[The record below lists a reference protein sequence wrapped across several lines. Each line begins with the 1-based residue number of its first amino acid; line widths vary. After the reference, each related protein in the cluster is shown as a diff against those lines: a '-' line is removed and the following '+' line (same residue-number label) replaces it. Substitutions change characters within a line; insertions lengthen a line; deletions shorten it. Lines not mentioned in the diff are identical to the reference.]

1 MSKLRQLVSTCF
13 CHRYAIGKANSGDSN
28 RAVSGGMIWP
38 RNVTNR
44 MIEVVCVRY
53 RLKDSLP
60 KSSNGFDLKKAVN
73 RGESMHNSR
82 NKMMP
87 SPVRSNA
94 FRTWNDNPSAERIHW
109 LGIKNGIAQAERIRK
124 PRCSRTK
131 ARMAGRCFANT
142 APITKK
148 IA

>member
-1 MSKLRQLVSTCF
+1 MGHGAVFDLI
-13 CHRYAIGKANSGDSN
+13 HNSPDVES
-28 RAVSGGMIWP
+28 
-38 RNVTNR
+38 VT
-44 MIEVVCVRY
+44 VA
-53 RLKDSLP
+53 
-60 KSSNGFDLKKAVN
+60 GFDLKKAVN

-109 LGIKNGIAQAERIRK
+109 LGIKNGIAQAERRRK

-131 ARMAGRCFANT
+131 DRMAGRCFANT